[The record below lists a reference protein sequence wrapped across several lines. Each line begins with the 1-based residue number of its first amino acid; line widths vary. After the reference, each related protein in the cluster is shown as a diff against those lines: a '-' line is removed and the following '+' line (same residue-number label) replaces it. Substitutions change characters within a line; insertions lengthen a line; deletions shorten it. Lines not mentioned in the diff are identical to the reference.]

1 MELQWGKSWSDT
13 VSLTKTKRINKC
25 HILTINSNNTHIYS
39 VGLGVKPY
47 QTGCIYIIFWGPLNN
62 TTRITRS
69 IECDLLPR
77 NSISQVLAIIYSNYV
92 NFTIGTNKA

>member
-1 MELQWGKSWSDT
+1 MGSRSGVLFDKIEENRNSKDSTHFSAIMSVVAWSHGVELQWGKSWSDT

-47 QTGCIYIIFWGPLNN
+47 QTGCIYIIY
-62 TTRITRS
+62 
-69 IECDLLPR
+69 
-77 NSISQVLAIIYSNYV
+77 IS
-92 NFTIGTNKA
+92 GDH